1 MCFNILEP
9 FTPPNG
15 YVMHEQSGCY
25 KDLSYSLISNG
36 MNQCVDWCNDN
47 NECAGFT
54 VNRNNRCFFKNE
66 ECENENNIV
75 FKQYVVLF
83 LKEGN

>member
-1 MCFNILEP
+1 MCLNVLEP
-9 FTPPNG
+9 FTPPSG
-15 YVMHEQSGCY
+15 YEMREQSGCLAY
-25 KDLSYSLISNG
+25 NDLHSLRSTG
-36 MNQCVDWCNDN
+36 MNQCVEWCNDN

-54 VNRNNRCFFKNE
+54 VNRNNRCFFKSD
-66 ECENENNIV
+66 ECENDII